1 MKETMKR
8 TALIVI
14 LLLLCSGYAWTEHGA
29 PSSVTPDQALK
40 MLKDGNARFTEGKR
54 TFPHQDT
61 ARLKETAGKGQFPF
75 AVILSCSDSR
85 VPVEHIFDAG
95 IGDVFVVRVA
105 GNSCSPAQAESLDY
119 GAEHLK
125 APLIVVLGHTKC
137 GAVKATVDNTGH
149 TGDEPDILK
158 RIEPAVNRVKEKCG
172 DLKGQQFYDAVS
184 VENVW
189 LVIEEIFKKS
199 HLARELTREGR
210 LSVVGA
216 LYDLDTGKVT
226 FLGAHK
232 DEKKLTE
239 QK

>member
-1 MKETMKR
+1 MNRK
-8 TALIVI
+8 TAIIVI
-14 LLLLCSGYAWTEHGA
+14 LLMLSGYAWAEHASA
-29 PSSVTPDQALK
+29 PSITPEHALK
-40 MLKDGNARFTEGKR
+40 MLKEGNARFMEGRR
-54 TFPHQDT
+54 TYTHQDM

-95 IGDVFVVRVA
+95 VGDIFVVRVA

-119 GAEHLK
+119 GAEHLR
-125 APLIVVLGHTKC
+125 APLIVVMGHTKC
-137 GAVKATVDNTGH
+137 GAVKATVDNAGH
-149 TGDEPDILK
+149 TGKEPEILK
-158 RIEPAVNRVKEKCG
+158 RIEPAVTRVKEKCG

-199 HLARELTREGR
+199 HLARELTQEGR

>member
-1 MKETMKR
+1 MNRK
-8 TALIVI
+8 AAIIVI
-14 LLLLCSGYAWTEHGA
+14 LLLLSGYAWAEHASA
-29 PSSVTPDQALK
+29 PSITPEHALK
-40 MLKDGNARFTEGKR
+40 MLKEGNTRFMEGRR
-54 TFPHQDT
+54 TYTHQDM
-61 ARLKETAGKGQFPF
+61 ARLKETAGQGQFPF

-95 IGDVFVVRVA
+95 IGDIFVVRVA

-137 GAVKATVDNTGH
+137 GAVKATVDNTEH
-149 TGDEPDILK
+149 TGNEPEILK
-158 RIEPAVNRVKEKCG
+158 RIEPAVNRVKEKGG